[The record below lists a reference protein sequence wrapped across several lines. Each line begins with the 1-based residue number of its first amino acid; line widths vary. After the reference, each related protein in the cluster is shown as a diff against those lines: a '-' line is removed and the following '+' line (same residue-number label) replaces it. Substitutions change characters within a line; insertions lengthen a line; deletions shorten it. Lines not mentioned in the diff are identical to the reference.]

1 MGKCCKSSILKS
13 FLNKCVFNAPTVEQK
28 EITYPTI
35 STLPIPVAFDEA
47 MIAVYQDQ
55 QKSDDLNLQSQLVP
69 EIEFC
74 EHGHRFSNTNN
85 TLERK
90 VIVIYTARR
99 FFNLLNIK
107 VGSNRY
113 SS

>member
-13 FLNKCVFNAPTVEQK
+13 FLNKCVFDTPTVEQK

-35 STLPIPVAFDEA
+35 STLPIPVAFNEA

-90 VIVIYTARR
+90 GIVIYNARKVFQLAEHKGR
-99 FFNLLNIK
+99 F
-107 VGSNRY
+107 
-113 SS
+113 